1 MTGFNQ
7 PLVIAALF
15 VALASLLLAVVLFV
29 IKYIHRRKQRSAGVR
44 RALYI
49 GALGELAVRN
59 TVPSA
64 EIHGWPDDPAFP
76 EVLFD
81 FLAIVTGAERETL
94 HELVDDLDLRKRL
107 TQDLTRARR
116 RTTKLRALSYL
127 VEIADETLEPTFILC
142 LEDSVVEE
150 KLHAARGLAQLGDP
164 NAVSLIL
171 DQMERVEPWV
181 AARLADEIVDFGPA
195 AVPGLVNYLLLS
207 EHDPHSDAE
216 LLRQVVR
223 VVGLIGDLRAEPALI
238 TMLESPEPLARVGA
252 ASALG
257 GAGTPESVPA
267 LIRALADEDWRVRA
281 RAANALG
288 TFSDGRALEP
298 LAQALRDRA
307 WWVRQDAA
315 RALAEHLGGEQ
326 YLVAALSDEDPFARD
341 AALSQLGIMGAV
353 DEAEQRVEL
362 GAASGR
368 DRMIVA
374 ANQAVHEAANAEVGG

>member
-1 MTGFNQ
+1 MTGLSQ
-7 PLVIAALF
+7 PLVVAALL

-29 IKYIHRRKQRSAGVR
+29 VKYIHRRKQRAAGVR

-49 GALGELAVRN
+49 GALGELAARN

-64 EIHGWPDDPAFP
+64 EIQGWPDDPTFL

-81 FLAIVTGAERETL
+81 FLAVVTGAERETL
-94 HELVDDLDLRKRL
+94 DELIDHLDLRNRL
-107 TQDLTRARR
+107 TGDLLRARR

-127 VEIADETLEPTFILC
+127 VEIADETLEPTFVMC
-142 LEDSVVEE
+142 LEDPVVEE
-150 KLHAARGLAQLGDP
+150 KLHAARGLAQLGD
-164 NAVSLIL
+164 ADSVSLIL
-171 DQMERVEPWV
+171 DQMEQVEPWV

-195 AVPGLVNYLLLS
+195 AVSGLVNYLLLS
-207 EHDPHSDAE
+207 EHDPHRDAE
-216 LLRQVVR
+216 LLRQVIR

-238 TMLESPEPLARVGA
+238 TMLESPEPLVRVGA
-252 ASALG
+252 ASALSD
-257 GAGTPESVPA
+257 AGTPESVPA
-267 LIRALADEDWRVRA
+267 LIRALEDEDWRVRA

-298 LAQALRDRA
+298 LGQALRDPA

-326 YLVAALSDEDPFARD
+326 RLIAALSDEDPFARD
-341 AALSQLGIMGAV
+341 AALSQLGIKGAV
-353 DEAEQRVEL
+353 DEAERRMEL
-362 GAASGR
+362 GAASGQ

-374 ANQAVHEAANAEVGG
+374 ANEAVHETVDVEVGG